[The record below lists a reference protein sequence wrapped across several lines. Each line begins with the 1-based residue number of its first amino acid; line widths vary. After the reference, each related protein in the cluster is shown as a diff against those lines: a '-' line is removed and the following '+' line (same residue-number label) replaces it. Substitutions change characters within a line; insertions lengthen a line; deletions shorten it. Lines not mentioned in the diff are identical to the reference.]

1 MTRKAPNTFERLNV
15 LPLRLRVAH
24 LTALIRQEGC
34 GSARAEVLAVLLHD
48 QLTALA
54 EDENRAV

>member
-1 MTRKAPNTFERLNV
+1 MMAPNTIERMRV

-34 GSARAEVLAVLLHD
+34 GSARAKALAVLLRD
-48 QLTALA
+48 QLTALTNN
-54 EDENRAV
+54 ENRPV

>member
-1 MTRKAPNTFERLNV
+1 MTRKAANTFERMRV

-24 LTALIRQEGC
+24 LTALIRQERS
-34 GSARAEVLAVLLHD
+34 GSARAKALALLLRD

-54 EDENRAV
+54 DTENRAV